1 MDNVVADQMHQIHA
15 EQIASIVE
23 PEPEPAQMETVISEL
38 TEEHVNAHTQDPVS
52 IQTEQAKEENEELIE
67 V

>member
-1 MDNVVADQMHQIHA
+1 MYQIHA
-15 EQIASIVE
+15 EQIASID
-23 PEPEPAQMETVISEL
+23 EPEPAAQMEIVISEP